1 MTSGASIP
9 EIKIARSHSGSFP
22 TLVLA
27 ADVLSPGLR
36 GAVDLRRAD
45 EEREVHMFEPV
56 YAFTWTVGP
65 VGEELTSTFKRA
77 LIAIGESAP
86 IRDR

>member
-1 MTSGASIP
+1 M
-9 EIKIARSHSGSFP
+9 
-22 TLVLA
+22 
-27 ADVLSPGLR
+27 ADLP

-45 EEREVHMFEPV
+45 EEREVILFEPV
-56 YAFTWTVGP
+56 YAFQSGWWGQP
-65 VGEELTSTFKRA
+65 GENGRSIIKGA

>member
-1 MTSGASIP
+1 LVLVEVVLA
-9 EIKIARSHSGSFP
+9 E
-22 TLVLA
+22 VLA
-27 ADVLSPGLR
+27 AGLR

-45 EEREVHMFEPV
+45 EEREVILFEPV
-56 YAFTWTVGP
+56 YAFQPGRWGQP
-65 VGEELTSTFKRA
+65 GEIGTSTIKRA